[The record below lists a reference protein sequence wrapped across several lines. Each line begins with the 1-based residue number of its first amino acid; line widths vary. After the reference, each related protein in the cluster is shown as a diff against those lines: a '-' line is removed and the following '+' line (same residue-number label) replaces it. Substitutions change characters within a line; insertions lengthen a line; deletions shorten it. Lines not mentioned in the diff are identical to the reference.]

1 MTADNKIDTPLASL
15 LRNALILVS
24 CLLLVLAV
32 TPNLAQDYGLVGD
45 AGSAAVS
52 EESVDLAEPDADA
65 PTTRS

>member
-1 MTADNKIDTPLASL
+1 MTADNKIGAPLASL

-45 AGSAAVS
+45 AGSTAVS
-52 EESVDLAEPDADA
+52 EESVVLAEPDADEV
-65 PTTRS
+65 S